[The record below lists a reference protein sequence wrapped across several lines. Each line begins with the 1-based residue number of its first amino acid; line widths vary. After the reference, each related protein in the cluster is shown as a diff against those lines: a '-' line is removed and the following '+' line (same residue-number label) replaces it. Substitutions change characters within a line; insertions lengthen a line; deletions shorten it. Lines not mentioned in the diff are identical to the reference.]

1 MRSSRFVISKPG
13 ALDAGSITWLLAQ
26 TFWVGGMA
34 VLQFLLLPA
43 VGKLGL
49 APLLVE
55 EIVSRLTPL
64 MVGLAAVCAGL
75 QLMVL
80 LRAQGVAALW
90 RDMRGQ
96 LLLLVLLMAASHLL
110 VVQLPFDAQRWLRF
124 SYLAMLFG
132 GLLLI
137 LQPLPKVAVSGPRA
151 G

>member
-1 MRSSRFVISKPG
+1 MRSSRSVISKPG

-26 TFWVGGMA
+26 AFWVGGMA

-55 EIVSRLTPL
+55 EIVNHLGPL

-75 QLMVL
+75 QLVVL
-80 LRAQGVAALW
+80 VRALALSALW

-96 LLLLVLLMAASHLL
+96 LLLSVLLMAASYLL
-110 VVQLPFDAQRWLRF
+110 VAQWAPDAQRWLRF
-124 SYLAMLFG
+124 SYLVMMFC
-132 GLLLI
+132 GLLLL
-137 LQPLPKVAVSGPRA
+137 LQPLPKAATARPQG
-151 G
+151 

>member
-13 ALDAGSITWLLAQ
+13 ALDAGSISWLLAQ

-43 VGKLGL
+43 VGNLGL

-64 MVGLAAVCAGL
+64 MVGLAAVCAAL
-75 QLMVL
+75 QLGVL
-80 LRAQGVAALW
+80 LRTQALAALW
-90 RDMRGQ
+90 RDTRGQ
-96 LLLLVLLMAASHLL
+96 LLLTVLLMAASYLL
-110 VVQLPFDAQRWLRF
+110 VTLWAVDAQRWLRF
-124 SYLAMLFG
+124 SYLVMLFC

-137 LQPLPKVAVSGPRA
+137 LQPLPRAVTTKPQV
-151 G
+151 